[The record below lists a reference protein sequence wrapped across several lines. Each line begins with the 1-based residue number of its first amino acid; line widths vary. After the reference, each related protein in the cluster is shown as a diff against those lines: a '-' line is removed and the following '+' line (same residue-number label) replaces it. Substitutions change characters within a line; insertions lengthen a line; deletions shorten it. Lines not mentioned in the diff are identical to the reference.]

1 MNRISI
7 QRRQRKWTASKR
19 LFTTYSGI
27 LSLLIHDRGFY
38 SLPIRDWPLLSYL
51 SLLIHDFVF
60 TPHCSQPAIHRWQL
74 WVPWTQSIKAPLPP
88 SFLSSSSSSSTLQLN
103 SSTQLTHLVCTYS
116 FLLVYPGLMDTS
128 TLVTHLSP
136 CLRWSCTTTAAVERI
151 SRTTALFQTISPHIN
166 STFSQRESG
175 SSSDTFRLGFSSCHL
190 RIAIHSSTLRDLQ
203 SSVKDDSQQTS
214 TPPIL
219 FQFPSK

>member
-7 QRRQRKWTASKR
+7 QRRQRKWTASKM
-19 LFTTYSGI
+19 LFATYSGI
-27 LSLLIHDRGFY
+27 LSLHSWLCIHC
-38 SLPIRDWPLLSYL
+38 PLFAACHL
-51 SLLIHDFVF
+51 SLTTLGALDSVYKSP
-60 TPHCSQPAIHRWQL
+60 TPTILPLFFFFFFINSSTQL
-74 WVPWTQSIKAPLPP
+74 
-88 SFLSSSSSSSTLQLN
+88 FNSTLQLN

-151 SRTTALFQTISPHIN
+151 SRTTASFQTISPHIN

-190 RIAIHSSTLRDLQ
+190 SIAIHSSTLRDLQ